1 MIKDEYFMHKAI
13 EIAQQAR
20 QEGNEP
26 FGAILV
32 KDEEIVMIGE
42 NKINTFCDPT
52 HHAEIGLIR
61 KFCSEH
67 HVFDLSEYTLYT
79 SCEPCVMCSG
89 AMVWSNLGRLV
100 YSVSHDQLAE
110 IAGSNIM
117 ISCEEVFAKSP
128 QQPEVVKEMLNQEGL
143 KVFEGYQF
151 HVLFNGLSKLI

>member
-1 MIKDEYFMHKAI
+1 MINKDELFMKKAI
-13 EIAQQAR
+13 EVALQAR
-20 QEGNEP
+20 NEGNEP

-32 KDEEIVMIGE
+32 KGEEIVMIGE

-67 HVFDLSEYTLYT
+67 NVFDLSEYTLYT

-89 AMVWSNLGRLV
+89 AMVWSNLGRMV
-100 YSVSHDQLAE
+100 YSVSHDQLAK

-117 ISCEEVFAKSP
+117 IACNEVFEKSP
-128 QQPEVVKEMLNQEGL
+128 QRPELVEKVLNDEGL
-143 KVFEGYQF
+143 KVFDGYKF
-151 HVLFNGLSKLI
+151 SH

>member
-1 MIKDEYFMHKAI
+1 MTNKDEIFMKQAI
-13 EIAQQAR
+13 EVALQAR
-20 QEGNEP
+20 KEGNEP

-32 KDEEIVMIGE
+32 KKDEVVMVGE

-61 KFCSEH
+61 KFCSENNI
-67 HVFDLSEYTLYT
+67 FDLNEYTLYT

-89 AMVWSNLGRLV
+89 AMVWSNLGKIV

-117 ISCEEVFAKSP
+117 IACNEVFEKSP
-128 QQPEVVKEMLNQEGL
+128 QRPELVEQVLNDEGL
-143 KVFEGYQF
+143 KVFDGYKF
-151 HVLFNGLSKLI
+151 SH

>member
-1 MIKDEYFMHKAI
+1 MLKNDEYFMKKAI
-13 EIAQQAR
+13 EMALQAR
-20 QEGNEP
+20 KEGNEP

-61 KFCSEH
+61 RFCSENN
-67 HVFDLSEYTLYT
+67 VFDLSEYTLYT

-89 AMVWSNLGRLV
+89 AMVWSTLGKMV

-117 ISCEEVFAKSP
+117 IACREVFEKSP
-128 QQPEVVKEMLNQEGL
+128 HKPNVVEKILNEEGL
-143 KVFEGYQF
+143 KVFEGYKFQE
-151 HVLFNGLSKLI
+151 

>member
-1 MIKDEYFMHKAI
+1 MKKAI
-13 EIAQQAR
+13 EVALQAR
-20 QEGNEP
+20 KVGNEP

-61 KFCSEH
+61 KFCSEQH
-67 HVFDLSEYTLYT
+67 IFDLSDYTLYT

-89 AMVWSNLGRLV
+89 AMVWSNLGKVV

-117 ISCEEVFAKSP
+117 IPCKEVFEKSP
-128 QQPEVVKEMLNQEGL
+128 QKPKVIERVLNEEGL
-143 KVFEGYQF
+143 KVFEGYKF
-151 HVLFNGLSKLI
+151 